1 MGRSFVVDINPEI
14 IKWARES
21 AGWSLEEI
29 SKKLKL
35 SEKEYKEIESGK
47 KKPTFKQLELMAKY
61 FKRPVAVFFLP
72 EPPKEKPITTAFRV
86 LPKSEKVFSKELR
99 LAIRKAQ
106 YLQSISREL
115 MEDLGIDPK
124 GEVEK
129 RNLQED
135 PIKVAQEE
143 RKKTGISIEEQTKW
157 GDPHTAFKIWRSV
170 IESKNVF
177 VFQFGFPVEDA
188 RGFCLLDEEPPVI
201 VINSKDDIRAR
212 IFTLFHEYAHVILGI
227 SEIYSEEM
235 NDSDIENWCNAFAGE
250 FLVPKRALEKD
261 KDFLSFLNCRK
272 LELELIEKLSNKFK
286 VSKKAILTRL
296 KTLNLIEEDEY
307 RKALAKLEKSLP
319 TRKEYYLLPE
329 RRCIQ
334 EKGEK
339 FISLVLKSKEK
350 GVITMHD
357 AIEYLDIKLKYL
369 EKLLDLV
376 AT

>member
-1 MGRSFVVDINPEI
+1 
-14 IKWARES
+14 
-21 AGWSLEEI
+21 
-29 SKKLKL
+29 
-35 SEKEYKEIESGK
+35 
-47 KKPTFKQLELMAKY
+47 
-61 FKRPVAVFFLP
+61 
-72 EPPKEKPITTAFRV
+72 
-86 LPKSEKVFSKELR
+86 
-99 LAIRKAQ
+99 
-106 YLQSISREL
+106 
-115 MEDLGIDPK
+115 
-124 GEVEK
+124 
-129 RNLQED
+129 
-135 PIKVAQEE
+135 
-143 RKKTGISIEEQTKW
+143 
-157 GDPHTAFKIWRSV
+157 
-170 IESKNVF
+170 
-177 VFQFGFPVEDA
+177 
-188 RGFCLLDEEPPVI
+188 
-201 VINSKDDIRAR
+201 
-212 IFTLFHEYAHVILGI
+212 
-227 SEIYSEEM
+227 M

-261 KDFLSFLNCRK
+261 KDFLSFLNSKK

>member
-14 IKWARES
+14 IRWARES

-35 SEKEYKEIESGK
+35 SEREYKDIESGK

-106 YLQSISREL
+106 YLQSIAREL
-115 MEDLGIDPK
+115 MEDLGEDPK
-124 GEVEK
+124 GKVE
-129 RNLQED
+129 RHNLQED

-143 RKKTGISIEEQTKW
+143 RKKIGISIEEQTNW
-157 GDPHTAFKIWRSV
+157 RDPYTAFKKWRLA
-170 IESKNVF
+170 IESRNVF
-177 VFQFGFPVEDA
+177 VFQFAFPMESA
-188 RGFCLLDEEPPVI
+188 RGFCLAEEEPPVI

-235 NDSDIENWCNAFAGE
+235 NNIHVENWCNTFAGE
-250 FLVPKRALEKD
+250 FLIPQKALEKD
-261 KDFLSFLNCRK
+261 EDFLSFLRSK
-272 LELELIEKLSNKFK
+272 DPGLLEKLSNRFK
-286 VSKKAILTRL
+286 VSKRAILTRL
-296 KTLNLIEEDEY
+296 KTLNLIGEDEY
-307 RKALAKLEKSLP
+307 KKELAKLEKLFP
-319 TRKEYYLLPE
+319 TRKEGYLPPE
-329 RRCIQ
+329 KRCLQ

-339 FISLVLKSKEK
+339 FISMVLESKER
-350 GVITMHD
+350 GIITTHD
-357 AIEYLDIKLKYL
+357 LVEYLSINLKHL
-369 EKLLDLV
+369 EKLSNLV
-376 AT
+376 SK

>member
-143 RKKTGISIEEQTKW
+143 RKKTGISIEVCDGYKAN
-157 GDPHTAFKIWRSV
+157 P
-170 IESKNVF
+170 
-177 VFQFGFPVEDA
+177 
-188 RGFCLLDEEPPVI
+188 LL
-201 VINSKDDIRAR
+201 SHR
-212 IFTLFHEYAHVILGI
+212 
-227 SEIYSEEM
+227 
-235 NDSDIENWCNAFAGE
+235 
-250 FLVPKRALEKD
+250 
-261 KDFLSFLNCRK
+261 
-272 LELELIEKLSNKFK
+272 
-286 VSKKAILTRL
+286 
-296 KTLNLIEEDEY
+296 
-307 RKALAKLEKSLP
+307 
-319 TRKEYYLLPE
+319 
-329 RRCIQ
+329 
-334 EKGEK
+334 
-339 FISLVLKSKEK
+339 
-350 GVITMHD
+350 
-357 AIEYLDIKLKYL
+357 
-369 EKLLDLV
+369 
-376 AT
+376 